1 MRIGEAKEFIKDIMT
16 TAFPTPIEIFVRHC
30 NFSNISSHKR
40 RPEGF
45 SREKCHENFLS
56 TIKGERRVNVTFF
69 HDTCFPMDEKHFI
82 LDQTRYPVIEI
93 KEGNEGGSFCT
104 MLDYVL
110 NQSFSDDTMIYFLED
125 DYLHRNGWVSVLREG
140 IEIPGVDYVTLY
152 DHQDKY
158 FLEEYKG
165 LTTELFLTP
174 SSHWRVAPSTTNTY
188 AMKFGTL
195 KRDKELH
202 YAFSRGKRISEDH
215 AKFCA
220 LSDQG
225 SKLISP
231 IPGWSTHMEPDY
243 ISPCID
249 WKKVVKPLMKPSVE

>member
-1 MRIGEAKEFIKDIMT
+1 MTIDKAKEFLKDVVT
-16 TAFPTPIEIFVRHC
+16 SAFPTPVEIFVRHC
-30 NFSNISSHKR
+30 NFSSASSHKK
-40 RPEGF
+40 RPVGF
-45 SREKCHENFLS
+45 SRENCHENFLS
-56 TIKGERRVNVTFF
+56 TLKGERRLNVTFLY
-69 HDTCFPMDEKHFI
+69 DTCFPMKEKHFV

-110 NQSFSDDTMIYFLED
+110 NQSFSEDTIIYFLED
-125 DYLHRNGWVSVLREG
+125 DYLHKQGWVSILREG
-140 IEIPGVDYVTLY
+140 IEVPGVDYVTLF

-158 FLEEYKG
+158 FLDEYKG
-165 LTTELFLTP
+165 LKSELFLT
-174 SSHWRVAPSTTNTY
+174 SSTHWRVTPSTTNTY
-188 AMKFGTL
+188 AMKFKTL

-220 LSDQG
+220 LSEQG

-243 ISPCID
+243 LSPCVD
-249 WKKVVKPLMKPSVE
+249 WQAIMRESAKI